1 MSKQSEDDLL
11 ADEIEDEGEEDQIN
25 KDSLP
30 DGRNAVP
37 AHASRQL
44 KDKTAASSEE
54 ISQLTHAIL
63 GLTKSLPE
71 LINSPRGE
79 TKDKGKRPAS
89 KSPNAVPAKK
99 AKNKD
104 GEARSSTSA
113 SDQSTDCEKLYDS
126 VLNNN
131 SDESEQNTTR
141 SGDEDDFL
149 SELVK
154 EYESDDIVGE
164 SLENEKLAKLVD
176 KMFRCKLSDKNLKDR
191 LERQERPANC
201 TTAKPPK
208 VNPGIWRR
216 LREPTKKRDLQFF
229 KIQQALTKGILPVVR
244 ITDKLMQAKSL
255 NADECQDLKKQGLEA
270 MSLLTHASYEI
281 NMQRRL
287 LLRPDIGREYS
298 ALCSSQLPF
307 TDFLFGDDLQK
318 HLKDIGDQ
326 NKIGAKI
333 TPNYKGHR
341 PSPGRPGNNSYN
353 GYKQSKNW
361 RGNNFKPWKSKN
373 NANRD
378 KTTRTSQ

>member
-30 DGRNAVP
+30 DERN

-131 SDESEQNTTR
+131 MSQSQTP
-141 SGDEDDFL
+141 
-149 SELVK
+149 LV
-154 EYESDDIVGE
+154 
-164 SLENEKLAKLVD
+164 
-176 KMFRCKLSDKNLKDR
+176 
-191 LERQERPANC
+191 
-201 TTAKPPK
+201 
-208 VNPGIWRR
+208 
-216 LREPTKKRDLQFF
+216 
-229 KIQQALTKGILPVVR
+229 VVMR
-244 ITDKLMQAKSL
+244 MI
-255 NADECQDLKKQGLEA
+255 
-270 MSLLTHASYEI
+270 
-281 NMQRRL
+281 
-287 LLRPDIGREYS
+287 
-298 ALCSSQLPF
+298 SS
-307 TDFLFGDDLQK
+307 
-318 HLKDIGDQ
+318 
-326 NKIGAKI
+326 
-333 TPNYKGHR
+333 R
-341 PSPGRPGNNSYN
+341 NS
-353 GYKQSKNW
+353 
-361 RGNNFKPWKSKN
+361 
-373 NANRD
+373 
-378 KTTRTSQ
+378 

>member
-30 DGRNAVP
+30 DERNAVP

-131 SDESEQNTTR
+131 SDESEPNTTR

-176 KMFRCKLSDKNLKDR
+176 KMFRCKLSKKNLKDR
-191 LERQERPANC
+191 LI
-201 TTAKPPK
+201 
-208 VNPGIWRR
+208 V
-216 LREPTKKRDLQFF
+216 LQPS
-229 KIQQALTKGILPVVR
+229 LPR
-244 ITDKLMQAKSL
+244 
-255 NADECQDLKKQGLEA
+255 
-270 MSLLTHASYEI
+270 
-281 NMQRRL
+281 
-287 LLRPDIGREYS
+287 
-298 ALCSSQLPF
+298 
-307 TDFLFGDDLQK
+307 
-318 HLKDIGDQ
+318 
-326 NKIGAKI
+326 
-333 TPNYKGHR
+333 
-341 PSPGRPGNNSYN
+341 
-353 GYKQSKNW
+353 
-361 RGNNFKPWKSKN
+361 
-373 NANRD
+373 
-378 KTTRTSQ
+378 